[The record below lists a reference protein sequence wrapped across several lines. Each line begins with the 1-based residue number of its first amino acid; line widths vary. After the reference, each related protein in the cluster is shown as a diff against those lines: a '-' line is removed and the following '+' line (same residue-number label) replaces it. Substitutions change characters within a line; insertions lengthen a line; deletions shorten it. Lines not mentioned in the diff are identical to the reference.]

1 MTANKQLIEGNKT
14 EKFVAKTLKKYGYWN
29 YIIPKKINGQPCDVF
44 AAKGGNKTIVWNID
58 AKHVE
63 GGKVS
68 FSFDRIEPNQH
79 TSFAYA
85 INFAHLDNC
94 GFAIF
99 FDRTKS
105 LYWFPYK
112 DYMKYA
118 ELGLKSINMNELRDF
133 EEVLKDA
140 DSN

>member
-1 MTANKQLIEGNKT
+1 MANSKQLIEGNKT

-63 GGKVS
+63 EGKVS

-79 TSFAYA
+79 TSFTYA
-85 INFAHLDNC
+85 LNFAHLENC
-94 GFAIF
+94 GFAIY

-105 LYWFPYK
+105 LYWFSYK
-112 DYMKYA
+112 EYLRYA
-118 ELGLKSINMNELRDF
+118 ELGFKSVSMFDLMDF
-133 EEVLKDA
+133 EKVLQHA